1 MLKRFIAPLLGLAAT
16 AGAVLALP
24 ASAAAPALPAVA
36 TADAL
41 KPYAGKVVYVD
52 FWASWC
58 TPCAESFPWLNT
70 LKEKFGPQLTV
81 VGVNVD
87 ESDAAS
93 ARFLKRHP
101 ANFDVIRDAEGK
113 IAEHYNIPGMPTS
126 LILDEQGQVVH
137 VHAGFRP
144 EDVNEYEAAIRA
156 ALNHQGGAK

>member
-1 MLKRFIAPLLGLAAT
+1 MLKRITAPLLGVVAI
-16 AGAVLALP
+16 AGVLLALP
-24 ASAAAPALPAVA
+24 ASAAAPAPRQVA
-36 TADAL
+36 TAESL

-70 LKEKFGPQLTV
+70 LQEKFGPRLAV

-87 ESDAAS
+87 ESDTDS

-101 ANFDVIRDAEGK
+101 ANFAVIRDAEGA
-113 IAEHYNIPGMPTS
+113 IAGHYDIPGMPTS

-144 EDVNEYEAAIRA
+144 ENINEYEAAIRA
-156 ALNHQGGAK
+156 ALNHPGGAK